1 MNHTNSANETR
12 GMVACAMRTTSSVL
26 LLIGLV
32 AVGYAGYAIESARTY
47 QAAHERTFEATP
59 ASVAPRIAEPPSE
72 GSTIGRLQIP
82 RLGLRVMVVQ
92 GDSPQILRH
101 AVGHLPETTL
111 PGEDGNAA
119 LAGHRDTLF
128 RPLRGVRPGDVITF
142 ETPSRVVRYQVEWM
156 LVVPPSSMEVLQS
169 SGARELTLITCFPF
183 DFVGAAPNR
192 FIVRAREVSQTPR

>member
-1 MNHTNSANETR
+1 
-12 GMVACAMRTTSSVL
+12 MRTTSSVL
-26 LLIGLV
+26 LMIGLV
-32 AVGYAGYAIESARTY
+32 AVGYAAYAIESARTY
-47 QAAHERTFEATP
+47 QAAHERAFEATP
-59 ASVAPRIAEPPSE
+59 ASVAHPIAEPPSE

-128 RPLRGVRPGDVITF
+128 RPLRGVRPGDEITF

-156 LVVPPSSMEVLQS
+156 LVVPPSSMEVLQT

-183 DFVGAAPNR
+183 DFVGSAPNR

>member
-1 MNHTNSANETR
+1 
-12 GMVACAMRTTSSVL
+12 
-26 LLIGLV
+26 
-32 AVGYAGYAIESARTY
+32 
-47 QAAHERTFEATP
+47 
-59 ASVAPRIAEPPSE
+59 
-72 GSTIGRLQIP
+72 
-82 RLGLRVMVVQ
+82 MVVQ
-92 GDSPQILRH
+92 GDSPGILRR

-128 RPLRGVRPGDVITF
+128 RPSRGVRPGDVITF

-156 LVVPPSSMEVLQS
+156 LVVPPSSVEVLQS

-192 FIVRAREVSQTPR
+192 FIVRAREVTQTPR